1 MSSNDAKSELIKGRI
16 RGMFRYLVLYALREG
31 PAHGYAIMKK
41 ISEIVGMDYVPSS
54 GVLYPTLHAL
64 EREGLVKSVIE
75 GRRRVYELTD
85 KGRKELE
92 AKLREI
98 EKFIKSMK
106 RVHAIA
112 KHIGLPRLIRLA
124 AFIVE
129 HDIEV
134 PKRIVDEIQSKVR
147 EIESLLK
154 QAIIAAGY
162 KPPEDLE

>member
-1 MSSNDAKSELIKGRI
+1 LSSDSRTELVKGRI
-16 RGMFRYLVLYALREG
+16 RGMFRYLVLYALSEG

-64 EREGLVKSVIE
+64 EREGYVRSFMD

-85 KGRKELE
+85 KGRAELE
-92 AKLREI
+92 SRIKDI
-98 EKFIKSMK
+98 ERFVRSVR

-112 KHIGLPRLIRLA
+112 RRMGISRIMRLA

-129 HDIEV
+129 RDIEV
-134 PKRIVDEIQSKVR
+134 PQQIVS
-147 EIESLLK
+147 EIERRVKEIEELLRK
-154 QAIIAAGY
+154 AIADAGY
-162 KPPEDLE
+162 KPPTEPE

>member
-1 MSSNDAKSELIKGRI
+1 MSSDSKAELVKGRI

-64 EREGLVKSVIE
+64 EREGFVKSFMD

-85 KGRKELE
+85 KGRAELE
-92 AKLREI
+92 AKIGEI
-98 EKFIKSMK
+98 ERFVRSVKK
-106 RVHAIA
+106 VHAIA
-112 KHIGLPRLIRLA
+112 KRMGLSRIMRLA

-134 PKRIVDEIQSKVR
+134 PPQIIE
-147 EIESLLK
+147 EIERRVKEIEALLK
-154 QAIIAAGY
+154 QAISAAGY
-162 KPPEDLE
+162 KPPSEVE